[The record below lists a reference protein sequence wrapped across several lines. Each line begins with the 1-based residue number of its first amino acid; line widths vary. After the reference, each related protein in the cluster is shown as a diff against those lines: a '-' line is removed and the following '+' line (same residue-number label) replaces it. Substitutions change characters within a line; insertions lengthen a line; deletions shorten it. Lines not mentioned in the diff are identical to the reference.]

1 MPYSPLTDDR
11 VFRYVFG
18 EPEGL
23 PLLESLINAF
33 FEPVGIPKIHHLT
46 LQNREVGPESLGEK
60 VTLLDVL
67 AKDEKGRIVNVE
79 IQTTRKPA
87 FFERTL
93 FYWSRLYSRQLP
105 VGEDYQTLKP
115 VFSLNLL
122 EYDISEQVDWLHLF
136 RLPQTDHLGFVF
148 VELRK
153 LLRLVSEDPQY
164 QNRASPDLKNAAIWG
179 TFLEKPEKNWVIDQN
194 AVAEM
199 LLATRIRMEEF
210 MALTPEIVYEIQ
222 KEMYEH
228 DLASMRGEARRAG
241 LAEGREEGREE
252 GRVARSMEIAR
263 NLKVKGMSPVE
274 IAELTGLPIP
284 AIESL

>member
-46 LQNREVGPESLGEK
+46 LQNREVGP
-60 VTLLDVL
+60 
-67 AKDEKGRIVNVE
+67 
-79 IQTTRKPA
+79 
-87 FFERTL
+87 
-93 FYWSRLYSRQLP
+93 
-105 VGEDYQTLKP
+105 
-115 VFSLNLL
+115 
-122 EYDISEQVDWLHLF
+122 
-136 RLPQTDHLGFVF
+136 TDHLGFVF